1 MDAQRE
7 LETEEALTR
16 YRKCLALEPECVD
29 CLYEAG
35 WSYWQKGEWE
45 EVVKSWEAALRLDPK
60 HPEIKQYLPTAKEN
74 SALVRANKIPNAFHN
89 KIALGDESKPKDGPV
104 TIVFVSRQQ
113 SYNSKPVHPLDHYD
127 PEIHSPKSVHFSQDG
142 KKVYVNSLESGT
154 TLVYDPLGL
163 KRIGSIVHK
172 FTSRTRIPLDPE
184 PNFDYRWDSKIKSP
198 NVFTGKPVELALTH
212 GGRYLWAPY
221 YRRSYDTNGSMPSA
235 IAIIDTR
242 NDRIVR
248 VMATGPISKYVKPS
262 PDGKWLAISH
272 WGDNTVGLID
282 ISRKDPAQF
291 KSGPLLTVGERMSAK
306 AMIGDRDRNCGL
318 CVRGL
323 VFSKDSRYL
332 FVSRMRDGG
341 VSVFD
346 LAGKSGPL
354 LMGTVFGMVS
364 GPRDLEITNL
374 DQSLM
379 MSCNSSGYIGKADS
393 RSIIERLGKSP
404 GASIQADDAGINVKK
419 VFVGLGA
426 RSIRLSP
433 DEKHLFVSVN
443 QTGEL
448 VAIDVD
454 AMKIEARITVD
465 SFPVGLDISPDGSQL
480 WVTSQGRDAKGG
492 NSVGIFQVR
501 YRGEEA
507 ILKRTGSANA
517 AAGE

>member
-1 MDAQRE
+1 
-7 LETEEALTR
+7 
-16 YRKCLALEPECVD
+16 
-29 CLYEAG
+29 
-35 WSYWQKGEWE
+35 
-45 EVVKSWEAALRLDPK
+45 
-60 HPEIKQYLPTAKEN
+60 
-74 SALVRANKIPNAFHN
+74 
-89 KIALGDESKPKDGPV
+89 
-104 TIVFVSRQQ
+104 
-113 SYNSKPVHPLDHYD
+113 
-127 PEIHSPKSVHFSQDG
+127 
-142 KKVYVNSLESGT
+142 
-154 TLVYDPLGL
+154 
-163 KRIGSIVHK
+163 
-172 FTSRTRIPLDPE
+172 
-184 PNFDYRWDSKIKSP
+184 
-198 NVFTGKPVELALTH
+198 
-212 GGRYLWAPY
+212 
-221 YRRSYDTNGSMPSA
+221 
-235 IAIIDTR
+235 
-242 NDRIVR
+242 
-248 VMATGPISKYVKPS
+248 
-262 PDGKWLAISH
+262 
-272 WGDNTVGLID
+272 
-282 ISRKDPAQF
+282 
-291 KSGPLLTVGERMSAK
+291 MSAK

-354 LMGTVFGMVS
+354 FMGTVFGMVS

-379 MSCNSSGYIGKADS
+379 MSCNSSGYVGKADS

-404 GASIQADDAGINVKK
+404 GASIQAEDAGINVKK

-433 DEKHLFVSVN
+433 DERHLFVSVN

-454 AMKIEARITVD
+454 AMKIDARITVD